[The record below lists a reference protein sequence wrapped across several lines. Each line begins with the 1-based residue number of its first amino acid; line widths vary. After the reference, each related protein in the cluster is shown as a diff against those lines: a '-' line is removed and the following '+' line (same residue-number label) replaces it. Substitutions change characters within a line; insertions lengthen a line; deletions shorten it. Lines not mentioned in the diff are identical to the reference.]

1 MMICMEYMIEQ
12 VYISLIQEVTDNL
25 VIALGFN

>member
-25 VIALGFN
+25 VIALGFK

>member
-1 MMICMEYMIEQ
+1 MIICMEYMIEQ

-25 VIALGFN
+25 VIVLGFK

>member
-1 MMICMEYMIEQ
+1 MIICMEYMIEQ

-25 VIALGFN
+25 VIALGFK

>member
-1 MMICMEYMIEQ
+1 MIICMEYMTEQ

-25 VIALGFN
+25 VIALGFK

>member
-1 MMICMEYMIEQ
+1 MIICMEYMIEQ

-25 VIALGFN
+25 AIALGFK

>member
-1 MMICMEYMIEQ
+1 MIICMEYMIEQ

-25 VIALGFN
+25 VTALGFK